1 LDSIK
6 GFNGVGGKK
15 LGVRFDNWVV
25 DLTFLPIFIAVFLV
39 PSILVEEDS
48 TKSFMLFS
56 YWLIEKILAWGTGLL
71 VWWVSAYFATKN
83 STRNVSILW
92 IWLIGFLGGFFGC
105 AVGEIC
111 ANWLGLTFRLEFYQ
125 RTIYTSITC
134 ICVIMIT
141 SIAGRGRRSYIFFQN
156 EIKRSLIRQRIY
168 EIRSSKSYL
177 TRFDRL
183 QQEIASQLNAVINI
197 KSNRSDFNTLRV
209 QLREFSHDLFNGLKH
224 HKIRQPRSDRY
235 FYPDFSYK
243 LFLLSVRSEPLNPN
257 IFTIVITFFVG
268 IPLLRIENSVKSL
281 IAGLFLFLTT
291 LIIHNAQFYYW
302 KVKGSA
308 KFAALLSFD
317 FLNLLILISGLSLL
331 KSYFGFY
338 KSVSNSS
345 LLLLMLTIM
354 YSFFY
359 ILGHISRVG
368 DIARINQEVVRQEQI
383 ATTPSHEEL
392 VEDEEYRIRLEWSK
406 FIHSVLQPHL
416 MVLDLSEN
424 PTDQRLVA
432 SDLKTK
438 VLDFKKDVVYFGDSE
453 VLSLDDCF
461 RNLDNK
467 WHGILS
473 IITNTESISKNTN
486 ISPQA
491 ILDFRDVLN
500 ELAVN
505 AVKHGGADILRVEV
519 KSRGSN
525 SLVVRVEN
533 NGAPLSKVKPGL
545 GSSIFDLL
553 CGESWSLKNY
563 GGVVVF
569 TCRIYNH

>member
-1 LDSIK
+1 MDLIK
-6 GFNGVGGKK
+6 GFNGIGGKK
-15 LGVRFDNWVV
+15 LGIRFDNWVV
-25 DLTFLPIFIAVFLV
+25 DLTLLPIFITVFLV

-48 TKSFMLFS
+48 TKSLTLFS
-56 YWLIEKILAWGTGLL
+56 YWLIEKILAWGSGLL
-71 VWWVSAYFATKN
+71 VWWLSAYVITKN
-83 STRNVSILW
+83 GTRNISIIW
-92 IWLIGFLGGFFGC
+92 IWVIGFLGGVFGC
-105 AVGEIC
+105 TVGEIC
-111 ANWLGLTFRLEFYQ
+111 KNWLGLTFRLEFYQ

-168 EIRSSKSYL
+168 EIRNSKSYL
-177 TRFDRL
+177 NRFDRL
-183 QQEIASQLNAVINI
+183 QEEIASNLNAVINI
-197 KSNRSDFNTLRV
+197 KSNQSDFNTLRV

-224 HKIRQPRSDRY
+224 HKIRRPRNDRF

-257 IFTIVITFFVG
+257 IFTMIISFFVC

-281 IAGLFLFLTT
+281 IAGLFLILTT
-291 LIIHNAQFYYW
+291 LIIHKAQYYYW

-308 KFAALLSFD
+308 KFVTLLSFD
-317 FLNLLILISGLSLL
+317 FLNLLISIIGLSLL
-331 KSYFGFY
+331 KSNFGFY

-345 LLLLMLTIM
+345 FLLLMFAIL

-359 ILGHISRVG
+359 ILGHISRIG
-368 DIARINQEVVRQEQI
+368 DIARINQKVVRQEEI
-383 ATTPSHEEL
+383 ANTPSHEEL

-406 FIHSVLQPHL
+406 FIHAVLQPYL
-416 MVLDLSEN
+416 LVLDLSNN
-424 PTDQRLVA
+424 PGDRKLVT
-432 SDLKTK
+432 SELKSK

-453 VLSLDDCF
+453 LLSLEDCF

-473 IITNTESISKNTN
+473 IIATTESASKNTMIN
-486 ISPQA
+486 PQA
-491 ILDFRDVLN
+491 ILDLRDVLN

-505 AVKHGGADILRVEV
+505 AVKHGGADVLRVEV
-519 KSRGSN
+519 KSRGNN
-525 SLVVRVEN
+525 SLVVRAEN
-533 NGAPLSKVKPGL
+533 NGAPLLKVKPGM
-545 GSSIFDLL
+545 GSSLFDLL
-553 CGESWSLKNY
+553 CGKSWSLKNY
-563 GGVVVF
+563 GGMVVF

>member
-1 LDSIK
+1 MDSIK

-473 IITNTESISKNTN
+473 IITNTESISKNTMIN
-486 ISPQA
+486 PQA
-491 ILDFRDVLN
+491 ILDLRDVLN

>member
-1 LDSIK
+1 MDSIK
-6 GFNGVGGKK
+6 GFNGIGGKK

-48 TKSFMLFS
+48 TKSFTLFS

-111 ANWLGLTFRLEFYQ
+111 KNWLGLTFRLEFYQ

-134 ICVIMIT
+134 ICVVMIT
-141 SIAGRGRRSYIFFQN
+141 SVAGRSRRSYIFFKN
-156 EIKRSLIRQRIY
+156 EIRRALIRQRIY
-168 EIRSSKSYL
+168 EIRNSKSYL
-177 TRFDRL
+177 ARFDKL
-183 QQEIASQLNAVINI
+183 QEEIASELNAVINI
-197 KSNRSDFNTLRV
+197 KSSQNNFNKLRV
-209 QLREFSHDLFNGLKH
+209 QLREFSHDLFNGLIH
-224 HKIRQPRSDRY
+224 HKVRGLKSKQY
-235 FYPDFSYK
+235 FYSNFSYK
-243 LFLLSVRSEPLNPN
+243 LLLLSIRSEPLNPN
-257 IFTIVITFFVG
+257 IFTMVIAFFVC
-268 IPLLRIENSVKSL
+268 IPLLRLENSVKSL
-281 IAGLFLFLTT
+281 IAGLFLILVTF
-291 LIIHNAQFYYW
+291 IIHNAQYYHW
-302 KVKGSA
+302 KSKVA
-308 KFAALLSFD
+308 ANFIALLAFD
-317 FLNLLILISGLSLL
+317 LLNLLILISGLSFL
-331 KSYFGFY
+331 KSTFGFY

-345 LLLLMLTIM
+345 FLLLMFVIL
-354 YSFFY
+354 YVFFY
-359 ILGHISRVG
+359 ILGHLSRVG
-368 DIARINQEVVRQEQI
+368 DIARVNQEVVRQDQI
-383 ATTPSHEEL
+383 ARTPSHTQL
-392 VEDEEYRIRLEWSK
+392 VEGEEYRIRMEWSK
-406 FIHSVLQPHL
+406 FIHAVLQPYL
-416 MVLDLSEN
+416 LVSDLSNN
-424 PTDQRLVA
+424 P
-432 SDLKTK
+432 
-438 VLDFKKDVVYFGDSE
+438 GDRKQ
-453 VLSLDDCF
+453 VLSELKSKVADFQKSVVLFGEPQVLNIDDCF

-467 WHGILS
+467 WHGVLS
-473 IITNTESISKNTN
+473 IIANTESISKNTIIN
-486 ISPQA
+486 PQA
-491 ILDFRDVLN
+491 ILDLRDVLN

-519 KSRGSN
+519 KSSGSN